1 MLKAGIIGATGYTG
15 LALISTLISHP
26 DITVSL
32 ITSNTYK
39 GKKISDIFPL
49 LKGRFEET
57 LVPTDE
63 NHAGKC
69 DVYFLC
75 LPHGT
80 SMEAAKK
87 LFDGK
92 ALIVDLSAD
101 FRFEDVKIYEGAY
114 IPHTVKELISH
125 SVFGLP
131 EIYRDK
137 IKGAK
142 LIGNPGCYPTSAILG
157 LYPLLKAGRL
167 AGDIFIDSKSGV
179 SGAGR
184 EAKLGSLFCEVSEG
198 FRPYGVG
205 VHRHEPEIQ
214 KEVSKLSKLKIM
226 FVPHLLPMNRGILT
240 TIYSKL
246 KEPLTTKDVL
256 ALYKKTYDGEPFV
269 RIMDEGIYPD
279 TRFVRFSNYIDISLK
294 CFDDGRIVIIS
305 AIDNLIKGASGQAVQ
320 NMNVA
325 LGFDETAALTAL
337 PQYP

>member
-15 LALISTLISHP
+15 LALVSTLLSHP
-26 DITVSL
+26 DVAITL

-39 GKKISDIFPL
+39 GKRISDIFPL
-49 LKGRFEET
+49 LKRRFEDR
-57 LVPTDE
+57 LVSTDE
-63 NHAGKC
+63 DHRDIC

-80 SMEAAKK
+80 SMEAARK
-87 LFDGK
+87 LYNGK

-101 FRFEDVKIYEGAY
+101 FRFEDVNIYESAY
-114 IPHTVKELISH
+114 IPHTARELIPH
-125 SVFGLP
+125 AVFGLP
-131 EIYRDK
+131 ELYRDK
-137 IKGAK
+137 IKGSK

-157 LYPLLKAGRL
+157 FYPLLKAGMVS
-167 AGDIFIDSKSGV
+167 GDIYVDSKSGV

-198 FRPYGVG
+198 FRAYNVG
-205 VHRHEPEIQ
+205 VHRHQPEIQ
-214 KEVSKLSKLKIM
+214 KEVSKLADSKVM

-240 TIYSKL
+240 TIYGRLEK
-246 KEPLTTKDVL
+246 PAQTKDVL
-256 ALYKKTYDGEPFV
+256 DLYRRTYESEPFV

-279 TRFVRFSNYIDISLK
+279 TRFVRFSNYCDIGLK
-294 CFDDGRIVIIS
+294 TFDDGRVVIIS

-325 LGFDETAALTAL
+325 LGINETIALTGL
-337 PQYP
+337 PHYP